1 MKRIS
6 LILITSLLTLGL
18 TSCSS
23 EGAPTRLLAHIVLLD
38 ISGSS
43 SNSIGT
49 FSSENHS
56 PSSLSE
62 RKNQLEEKIR
72 NAIAQKTA
80 IYFGFVRKSYGQTE
94 IATLVPAS
102 LILEIESV
110 LKEDILN
117 EKLLDEAEKGISKA
131 WGVAIDQ
138 ERSKSNSCSSDEV
151 VRTISSTSGG
161 NVNTESAGRLA
172 RKLCSGARNSI
183 YQFNQL
189 QGTSKDKI
197 SPKDKGTSKDKIG
210 PKDIGSDIQAAVDRS
225 LQKLASDELR
235 LINSDG
241 KPVALIPTVFLVSD
255 LIQISGGQSKASQ
268 VFKLANPS
276 DACTLAKS
284 DSETFKPACG
294 GNVSLVS
301 DGFAG
306 SIREVDSVNRDKL
319 MEYWKCWF
327 ETRNITEIDIGAKGI
342 DLGGS

>member
-1 MKRIS
+1 M
-6 LILITSLLTLGL
+6 

-23 EGAPTRLLAHIVLLD
+23 EGAPTKLLAHIVLLD
-38 ISGSS
+38 ISGSN
-43 SNSIGT
+43 SNSIGS

-80 IYFGFVRKSYGQTE
+80 VYFGFVRKSYGQTE

-102 LILEIESV
+102 FILEIESV

-138 ERSKSNSCSSDEV
+138 ERSKSNSCSSDEII
-151 VRTISSTSGG
+151 RTISSTSGG

-172 RKLCSGARNSI
+172 RKLCSGARNSV

-189 QGTSKDKI
+189 QGNSKD
-197 SPKDKGTSKDKIG
+197 GLG
-210 PKDIGSDIQAAVDRS
+210 PKDIGSDIQGAVDRS

-235 LINSDG
+235 LVNSDG

-255 LIQISGGQSKASQ
+255 LIQISGGKPMTPRVFQVAS
-268 VFKLANPS
+268 PD
-276 DACTLAKS
+276 DACALAKT
-284 DSETFKPACG
+284 DSETFQPTSL

-306 SIREVDSVNRDKL
+306 SIKDVESSNRDKL

-327 ETRNITEIDIGAKGI
+327 ETRNITDIDIGAKGI
-342 DLGGS
+342 DLGGL

>member
-1 MKRIS
+1 MKKIS
-6 LILITSLLTLGL
+6 LILATSLLMFGL

-23 EGAPTRLLAHIVLLD
+23 EGAPTKLLAHIVLLD

-43 SNSIGT
+43 SNSIGS

-110 LKEDILN
+110 LKEDVLN
-117 EKLLDEAEKGISKA
+117 EKLLGEAEKGISKA
-131 WGVAIDQ
+131 WGIAIDQ
-138 ERSKSNSCSSDEV
+138 ERNTSYSCSSDDII
-151 VRTISSTSGG
+151 RTISSTSGG
-161 NVNTESAGRLA
+161 NINTESASRLA
-172 RKLCSGARNSI
+172 RKLCSGARNSV

-189 QGTSKDKI
+189 QGTSKN
-197 SPKDKGTSKDKIG
+197 GLA
-210 PKDIGSDIQAAVDRS
+210 PKDIGSDIQGAVDRS
-225 LQKLASDELR
+225 IQKLASDEMR
-235 LINSDG
+235 LVNSDG

-255 LIQISGGQSKASQ
+255 LMQISAGQSKAPQ
-268 VFKLANPS
+268 VFKLANPG

-284 DSETFKPACG
+284 DSETFIPAFQG
-294 GNVSLVS
+294 SLSLVS

-306 SIREVDSVNRDKL
+306 SIKEVDSANRDKL

-327 ETRNITEIDIGAKGI
+327 ETRNITDIDIGAKGI
-342 DLGGS
+342 DLGGL

>member
-1 MKRIS
+1 MKKVS
-6 LILITSLLTLGL
+6 LIFASLFLTASL
-18 TSCSS
+18 TSCTS
-23 EGAPTRLLAHIVLLD
+23 EGAPTRLLAHVVLLD

-43 SNSIGT
+43 SNSIGS
-49 FSSENHS
+49 FSSEDHS

-62 RKNQLEEKIR
+62 RQRQLEEKIR
-72 NAIAQKTA
+72 NAISQKTA
-80 IYFGFVRKSYGQTE
+80 VYFGFVRKSYGQTE

-138 ERSKSNSCSSDEV
+138 ERNKSNSCSTDDV

-161 NVNTESAGRLA
+161 NVNAESAGQLA

-183 YQFNQL
+183 YQFSQL
-189 QGTSKDKI
+189 QGTSDNN
-197 SPKDKGTSKDKIG
+197 IG
-210 PKDIGSDIQAAVDRS
+210 PKNIGSDIQGAVDRS

-235 LINSDG
+235 LVNAEG
-241 KPVALIPTVFLVSD
+241 KSVALIPTVFLVSD
-255 LIQISGGQSKASQ
+255 LIQISGGQSKPAE
-268 VFKLANPS
+268 VFRLANPS
-276 DACTLAKS
+276 DACSLAKS
-284 DSETFKPACG
+284 DSETFNPTFM

-306 SIREVDSVNRDKL
+306 SIKEVDSSNRDKL

-327 ETRNITEIDIGAKGI
+327 ETRNITDIDIGAKGI
-342 DLGGS
+342 DLGGL

>member
-1 MKRIS
+1 M
-6 LILITSLLTLGL
+6 LGL

-23 EGAPTRLLAHIVLLD
+23 ERAPTRLLAHIVLLD

-43 SNSIGT
+43 ANSIGT

-80 IYFGFVRKSYGQTE
+80 VYFGFVRKSYGQTE

-102 LILEIESV
+102 LILEIERV

-117 EKLLDEAEKGISKA
+117 EKLLDEAEKGISRA
-131 WGVAIDQ
+131 WGIAIDQ
-138 ERSKSNSCSSDEV
+138 EINKSNSCSTVEIIK
-151 VRTISSTSGG
+151 TISLTSGG
-161 NVNTESAGRLA
+161 NVNTESASRLA
-172 RKLCSGARNSI
+172 RKLCSGAKNSI

-189 QGTSKDKI
+189 QGNSKN
-197 SPKDKGTSKDKIG
+197 GLG
-210 PKDIGSDIQAAVDRS
+210 PKDIGSDIQGAVDRS
-225 LQKLASDELR
+225 LQKLASDEMR
-235 LINSDG
+235 LVNSDG

-255 LIQISGGQSKASQ
+255 LIQVSGGQSKTSQ

-276 DACTLAKS
+276 DACTLAKN
-284 DSETFKPACG
+284 DSETFKPTFQGSA
-294 GNVSLVS
+294 SLVS

-306 SIREVDSVNRDKL
+306 SIKEVNSANRDKL

-327 ETRNITEIDIGAKGI
+327 ETRNIMDIDIGAKGI
-342 DLGGS
+342 DLGGL

>member
-6 LILITSLLTLGL
+6 LILVTSLLTLGL

-23 EGAPTRLLAHIVLLD
+23 EGPPTRLLAHIVLLD

-80 IYFGFVRKSYGQTE
+80 VYFGFVRKSYGQTE

-138 ERSKSNSCSSDEV
+138 ERSKSNSCSSDEII
-151 VRTISSTSGG
+151 RTISSTSGG

-172 RKLCSGARNSI
+172 RKLCSGARNSV

-189 QGTSKDKI
+189 QGTSKNKL
-197 SPKDKGTSKDKIG
+197 G
-210 PKDIGSDIQAAVDRS
+210 PKDIGSDIQGAVDRS

-235 LINSDG
+235 LVNSDG
-241 KPVALIPTVFLVSD
+241 KSVALIPTVFLVSD

-268 VFKLANPS
+268 VFKLASPN

-284 DSETFKPACG
+284 DSETFNPAFQ

-306 SIREVDSVNRDKL
+306 SIKEVDSANRDKL

-327 ETRNITEIDIGAKGI
+327 ETRNITDIDIGAKGI